1 MTLCLEDRLSKWLPD
16 FPHSERV
23 TLGQLA
29 QMTSGYPDY
38 ILGNDAFDSLYY
50 ANPFRQW
57 TTQDILAQ
65 ISSRPLLYDP
75 RCTHSAP
82 NDANS

>member
-1 MTLCLEDRLSKWLPD
+1 MTLCLDDRLSKWLPD

-38 ILGNDAFDSLYY
+38 ILGNDAFDNLFY

-75 RCTHSAP
+75 RCTRSAP